1 ERGREVRSGT
11 LMEWQTDK
19 RLGTLFGAAIIFS
32 LVIFDT
38 GVLLAL
44 RNRPVDIWTFVGG
57 LAVAVTLPAVA
68 ATIYRL
74 IGLRRSGYAIDRN
87 HLTIVWG
94 PIRHVVPTRLIDHVV
109 LGEEVSPR
117 IRFRGGRW
125 PGMWVG
131 SGDVPAI
138 GLTLFNATAPL
149 HRQVFIVTD
158 LAAYAISP
166 IDREGFVEAVKA
178 RKAMGPTQ
186 DVLQETIRPAF
197 FDWPLWSDRLARRL
211 ALGAALLCAAL
222 FAFVCLQYPELPER
236 VPLHFDTAGVA
247 DRFGGPPSVFI
258 LPLIGLLAL
267 TVNSLIAVPVYLRER
282 VPAYLLWGGALL
294 AQVLVWVAAVTT
306 LAPD

>member
-1 ERGREVRSGT
+1 
-11 LMEWQTDK
+11 MEPTIP
-19 RLGTLFGAAIIFS
+19 LYPLI
-32 LVIFDT
+32 
-38 GVLLAL
+38 VL
-44 RNRPVDIWTFVGG
+44 P
-57 LAVAVTLPAVA
+57 VA